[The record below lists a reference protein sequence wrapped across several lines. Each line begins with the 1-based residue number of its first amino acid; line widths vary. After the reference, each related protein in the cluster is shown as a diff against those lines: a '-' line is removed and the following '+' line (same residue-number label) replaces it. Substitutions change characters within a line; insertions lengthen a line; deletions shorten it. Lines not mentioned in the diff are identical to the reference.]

1 MSGEEG
7 EALCKP
13 SSYNMCELSTIA
25 QVQFRREAISSPQDT
40 ARQLHLIFCFLTTIY
55 LLLQSTILTFAINR

>member
-1 MSGEEG
+1 MGEAGGREMSGEEG

-13 SSYNMCELSTIA
+13 SSHNMCELSTIA

-40 ARQLHLIFCFLTTIY
+40 ARQLHLIFAF
-55 LLLQSTILTFAINR
+55 